1 MAGEVILPCPFCG
14 GQAGVLGDGGLQRV
28 ACADPT
34 GECPGSTVDLP
45 AHNPERRS
53 ESIRRWN
60 RRPSGSLIDLIDTL
74 EMHAHR
80 DIAPGWCSVPECEWD
95 AVMRAAFGK
104 S

>member
-1 MAGEVILPCPFCG
+1 MGGEVILHCPFCG
-14 GQAGVLGDGGLQRV
+14 GQAGVLGDWGLQRV

-34 GECPGSTVDLP
+34 CECPGSTVDLP
-45 AHNPERRS
+45 AHNQERRD

-60 RRPSGSLIDLIDTL
+60 KRASGSFMDLIDTL

-80 DIAPGWCSVPECEWD
+80 DIAAEWVCVPECEWD